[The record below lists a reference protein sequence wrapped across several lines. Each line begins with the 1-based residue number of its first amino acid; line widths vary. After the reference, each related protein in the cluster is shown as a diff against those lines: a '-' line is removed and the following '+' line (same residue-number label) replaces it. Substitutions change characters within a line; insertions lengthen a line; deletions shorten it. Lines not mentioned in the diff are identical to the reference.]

1 MKPISATYLSKT
13 YNPEI
18 AEFFSKAAEKLDVKF
33 YFQRSA
39 MHRLGTFI
47 ANGYK
52 TTSKIYVKPN
62 LDEEH
67 FLIILAHELAH
78 ASVWREYGNN
88 AQAHG
93 EKWKFAFKILLKIL
107 LQLYRFKPEWESEI
121 YSQIESPKVTYE
133 RTSKILNADEK
144 YIEDLA
150 DGAAFLWKDKTYKKL
165 YKRRTRV
172 LCVRLDD
179 QKKYLFISKAIVK
192 ETTL

>member
-107 LQLYRFKPEWESEI
+107 LQLYRFKPEWEREI
-121 YSQIESPKVTYE
+121 YSQSKVLSYLQ

-150 DGAAFLWKDKTYKKL
+150 DAQPFL
-165 YKRRTRV
+165 
-172 LCVRLDD
+172 
-179 QKKYLFISKAIVK
+179 
-192 ETTL
+192 